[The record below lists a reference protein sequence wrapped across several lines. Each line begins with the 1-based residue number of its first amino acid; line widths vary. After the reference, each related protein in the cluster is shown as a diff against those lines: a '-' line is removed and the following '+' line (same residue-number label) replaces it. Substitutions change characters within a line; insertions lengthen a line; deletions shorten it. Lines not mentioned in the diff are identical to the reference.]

1 MDTELQQ
8 ILSILNIEQIPK
20 ERNYWL
26 IRTESGRFYFDFLEN
41 NYVSIGWDEFS
52 DINTFKSNE
61 EKKLKEHISSVYKNE
76 KRPGYI

>member
-1 MDTELQQ
+1 MEKELQQ

-26 IRTESGRFYFDFLEN
+26 IRTESGKFYFDFLEN

-52 DINTFKSNE
+52 DINIFKNTD
-61 EKKLKEHISSVYKNE
+61 EKKTRIYIQSNKKVYV
-76 KRPGYI
+76 

>member
-1 MDTELQQ
+1 MEKELQQ

-26 IRTESGRFYFDFLEN
+26 IRTESGKFYFDFLEN

-52 DINTFKSNE
+52 DFNT
-61 EKKLKEHISSVYKNE
+61 
-76 KRPGYI
+76 